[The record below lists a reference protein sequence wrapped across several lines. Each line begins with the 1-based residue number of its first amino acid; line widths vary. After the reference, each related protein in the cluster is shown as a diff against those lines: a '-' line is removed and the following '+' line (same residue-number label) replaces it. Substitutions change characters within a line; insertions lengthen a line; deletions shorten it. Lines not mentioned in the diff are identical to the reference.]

1 MLRRLVRNLLENARR
16 YGGGAPIDVSVGPV
30 PGSEGGALLVVEDR
44 GPGIPEAEC
53 ERILEPFYR
62 PTAAQ
67 HEHCDADKRCEE

>member
-53 ERILEPFYR
+53 ELRALLSPHR
-62 PTAAQ
+62 SAAR
-67 HEHCDADKRCEE
+67 ALRCR